1 MFVGP
6 VAPSLAQSLADAA
19 KRTGCVDTPRVH
31 PSDVGM
37 YTCKTEFGTGFF
49 SVDSGPGRRPSTS
62 SAKSPTNFPK
72 VDAPTQRARD
82 GDRRKILEQ
91 ELGNEERML
100 ADARRQLEAQQ
111 GLLAVEG
118 KAPAPE
124 RLGPYQKQVQLHENN
139 IANLRKE
146 LANLK

>member
-1 MFVGP
+1 MRMRT
-6 VAPSLAQSLADAA
+6 LAWTLLLAAGLARADIWECVDE
-19 KRTGCVDTPRVH
+19 RTGQKMFTNIRSESKGCKALSVTTPAPARGGKAATA
-31 PSDVGM
+31 P
-37 YTCKTEFGTGFF
+37 
-49 SVDSGPGRRPSTS
+49 
-62 SAKSPTNFPK
+62 ANFPS

-100 ADARRQLEAQQ
+100 ADARRQLEAQK

-139 IANLRKE
+139 VANLRKE
-146 LANLK
+146 LANLR